1 MKKMKQCI
9 SVCLMIAML
18 LSLLPTDITYATE
31 LLPAELTE
39 ETTETDVTTEMT
51 TEATMEEISTEE
63 IPTEVSTETE
73 PVIEELTEES
83 TEEVLDELPVYEV
96 DMLED
101 ELLGATSHKACA
113 SCQANFTL
121 SVSANNSSW
130 YQNIVNIRSTAAT
143 HALNDGYSG
152 ACASFIS
159 YLLHDSGLNVTP
171 TPSCATLYSQLNGGA
186 AGYRMICS
194 GVTPAA
200 GPVHLSLQA
209 GDIVFFGPNE
219 HVIMVGQPTDS
230 PEFYSSS
237 LNGGASYL
245 CYPGK
250 VASDVANEGVGE
262 LEYYLENKTCVGD
275 GHVNLSKS
283 GPLTVFRRSTTPIAY
298 TVKFTK
304 ASSNPACTDNNPLYS
319 LAGAEY
325 VIRDTNGAAADFIV
339 GKNGDDYI
347 FANTSSTKLITDAN
361 GYLTYTFTYD
371 GTASNITGFY
381 NNVAVNGNIYT
392 ITFSDGIKAV
402 AGTYRIS
409 ETKAPSGYDRDPDC
423 QEDIAGKYHEVT
435 INPSNPVAEITCKEP
450 PRLDPL
456 QFSMKKGDT
465 VYGDAAC
472 GGGSLAGAI
481 YEVAYYDNYY
491 NKGNLPG
498 TPTAKWYF
506 ATDSNNSW
514 DFWSSPLYNGN
525 GFVSDPVYTDIDG
538 DRAIPMGTVTV
549 KEVSAPKGY
558 GLVNDTEL
566 QGKYVVDGS
575 DYSDTNCILY
585 QFKWSETDGRVLRY
599 LDGGTTAS
607 SGNMNK
613 IVTATYD
620 VVMRGDLEF
629 DKLDYKSG
637 TKMQHIGFIIK
648 SKTTGEQHIIVT
660 DENGKATTKGI
671 AHTDN
676 TNGNDSY
683 LDDLDNEAVKTNQL
697 RPTGIWF
704 YGTADQSKWNPS
716 LVDDNTGALP
726 YDDYTVK
733 EIVSDGNA
741 GTQLIDYGDYTFSI
755 TDNGE
760 VNRQTLIDMDLPYFE
775 TDSADKTLGNNYT
788 VASKDAE
795 ITDTIMYKKL
805 RYDHTYTFKG
815 IMVAREDF
823 ILDNGTSYKAGQP
836 ILDDNGNYIRA
847 NKSFTTASRGSSNY
861 VANASGS
868 VALSYKLDA
877 ETLSGAK
884 GVWKVY
890 LCDGADNDLVVV
902 DDEGEINRKASNVI
916 SIHLVDNERY
926 WCESVDLD
934 NTREWITFPKVTL
947 HTTALSE

>member
-1 MKKMKQCI
+1 MKKWI
-9 SVCLMIAML
+9 SVSLILVML
-18 LSLLPTDITYATE
+18 LSLLPADMTYATE
-31 LLPAELTE
+31 LSELTE
-39 ETTETDVTTEMT
+39 ETRETDIIAEEVTEVTTE
-51 TEATMEEISTEE
+51 EISEE
-63 IPTEVSTETE
+63 ASTTYIEPEPIIGEMET
-73 PVIEELTEES
+73 
-83 TEEVLDELPVYEV
+83 LDIV
-96 DMLED
+96 ED
-101 ELLGATSHKACA
+101 ITNENEELLGTSNGEVAHEP
-113 SCQANFTL
+113 TEG
-121 SVSANNSSW
+121 SS
-130 YQNIVNIRSTAAT
+130 
-143 HALNDGYSG
+143 
-152 ACASFIS
+152 
-159 YLLHDSGLNVTP
+159 
-171 TPSCATLYSQLNGGA
+171 
-186 AGYRMICS
+186 
-194 GVTPAA
+194 
-200 GPVHLSLQA
+200 
-209 GDIVFFGPNE
+209 
-219 HVIMVGQPTDS
+219 GQ
-230 PEFYSSS
+230 
-237 LNGGASYL
+237 
-245 CYPGK
+245 
-250 VASDVANEGVGE
+250 
-262 LEYYLENKTCVGD
+262 
-275 GHVNLSKS
+275 
-283 GPLTVFRRSTTPIAY
+283 I
-298 TVKFTK
+298 
-304 ASSNPACTDNNPLYS
+304 SNPAAYGLPTKLSEIPASWLQASGSAYNLSSVRLGYYNFVYTENTNTKGNPYHGATAQITSGQFNGLTVYLPTCRTGTSDTAPNANNHSGAGTSHNGFNAADMTKPQYSNTGDCKMNVFVTRVDTANKKVYLEFFTDYISYDASRGNTSIQSVGGSMWYPYTEFTPYTFKFRKESANPDCTNNNPLYS

-325 VIRDTNGAAADFIV
+325 VIRDTNGASADFIV

-347 FANTSSTKLITDAN
+347 YANTASTKLITDAN

-381 NNVAVNGNIYT
+381 NNVAVSGNTYT
-392 ITFSDGIKAV
+392 ITFSDGIKAA

-409 ETKAPSGYDRDPDC
+409 ETQAPTGYDVDEDC
-423 QEDIAGKYHEVT
+423 RYYPYGKYHEVT
-435 INPSNPVAEITCKEP
+435 INASNPVAEITCKEP

-498 TPTAKWYF
+498 TPTARWYF

-514 DFWSSPLYNGN
+514 DYQFSPLFNGN
-525 GFVSDPVYTDIDG
+525 GFVSSPEYRDNDG
-538 DRAIPMGTVTV
+538 LRAIPMGTVTV

-704 YGTADQSKWNPS
+704 YGTADQSKWNPA

-733 EIVSDGNA
+733 EIVSEGNA

-755 TDNGE
+755 TANGE

-775 TDSADKTLGNNYT
+775 TDSADKTLGSTYT
-788 VASKDAE
+788 AASKNAE
-795 ITDTIMYKKL
+795 ITDTARYRKL
-805 RYDHTYTFKG
+805 RFDHTYTFKG

-823 ILDNGTSYKAGQP
+823 TTDKGVSYKAGEP
-836 ILDDNGNYIRA
+836 VLDDNGDYIRT
-847 NKSFTTASRGSSNY
+847 NTTFDTEARNGSSY
-861 VANASGS
+861 TANASGT
-868 VALSYKLDA
+868 VKLNYRFDA
-877 ETLSGAK
+877 ESLSGAK
-884 GVWKVY
+884 CVWKVY
-890 LCDGADNDLVVV
+890 LCDGADNTLLVV
-902 DDEGEINRKASNVI
+902 DDNGEINRNASNVI
-916 SIHLVDNERY
+916 SIHMNGNERY
-926 WCESVDLD
+926 WCEDVDLD
-934 NTREWITFPKVTL
+934 NQREWITFPKVTL